1 MPRLALAFALLL
13 AAVSLGATSWRLGD
27 WVVDDAFIVF
37 RYAVNW
43 VGGHGPVYNPG
54 EWVEGYSS
62 PVWLALI
69 AGSHAAGVDPVHA
82 ARVWGT
88 ASVVGALVLLA
99 FDRDPRRAALAVLL
113 AGTSGSLLAWAE
125 GGLETTLA
133 AAVALA
139 AWVGHREARPWAP
152 VVAALAPLV
161 RPELALVPALQLADH
176 LLAGRRR
183 AAATLGLTCLAL
195 VGGHALLR
203 WWAYADWV
211 PNPAHAKIG
220 ATSEQVLRGLGHLR
234 RWAPWGGPLVV
245 AALVALRDRA
255 TAAPVAWVA
264 LHVAFVVAV
273 GGDALP
279 AWRFF
284 VPLVPTAAWLAA
296 SSVRSRPG
304 ELALVGVVAW
314 QPCDQELYF
323 AFRDQDPYD
332 FGQQSQRYELPC
344 TNPHS
349 AREMLREVR
358 EVELGDHRID
368 FRLAND
374 ASRVENVSEIV
385 CPSERD
391 AIRDAYRLL
400 VVNRDLIL
408 WTIRRFQTC
417 LSRSPTDCQV
427 EQDRMSDVMRYWV
440 NPDGFEIRVVASE
453 DHPDVAASSQG
464 GPFHR
469 EPGRRQH
476 VHVQSGQHGTKDA
489 DRLQRDEE
497 QSLKCGPPL
506 GGRGVRSCWRERR
519 IQAVGRAGHARH
531 GPASRAV
538 SLYGVA
544 RPPDLCPAHL

>member
-13 AAVSLGATSWRLGD
+13 DAVSLGATSWRLGD

-43 VGGHGPVYNPG
+43 VGGQGPVYNPG

-69 AGSHAAGVDPVHA
+69 AGAHAAGVDPVHA

-113 AGTSGSLLAWAE
+113 AGTSGSLLAWAG

-133 AAVALA
+133 AAVALV

-176 LLAGRRR
+176 LLSGRRR

-211 PNPAHAKIG
+211 PNPAHAKVG

-245 AALVALRDRA
+245 AAFVALRDRA

-314 QPCDQELYF
+314 QLAGPWLDWRLSPRDAEDTVTERGREVGLWLRDHFPPDTVLATNTAGTVPYYSGFVAIDMLGLCDRTIARRPIASMGRGQAGHEKGDGAYVLSRAPDLVMFGAAPGKRTPAYRSDRELF
-323 AFRDQDPYD
+323 ASPAFRE
-332 FGQQSQRYELPC
+332 GWVLEGALLP
-344 TNPHS
+344 S
-349 AREMLREVR
+349 
-358 EVELGDHRID
+358 
-368 FRLAND
+368 
-374 ASRVENVSEIV
+374 
-385 CPSERD
+385 
-391 AIRDAYRLL
+391 
-400 VVNRDLIL
+400 
-408 WTIRRFQTC
+408 
-417 LSRSPTDCQV
+417 
-427 EQDRMSDVMRYWV
+427 
-440 NPDGFEIRVVASE
+440 
-453 DHPDVAASSQG
+453 
-464 GPFHR
+464 
-469 EPGRRQH
+469 GRRA
-476 VHVQSGQHGTKDA
+476 VWYRRVDA
-489 DRLQRDEE
+489 
-497 QSLKCGPPL
+497 
-506 GGRGVRSCWRERR
+506 
-519 IQAVGRAGHARH
+519 
-531 GPASRAV
+531 PAALPV
-538 SLYGVA
+538 
-544 RPPDLCPAHL
+544 P